1 MKSFIPSTSRL
12 MLLPALVVAVA
23 VWLKGYVEAGDS
35 FGAGVLAALAVLL
48 QYVASGRDVARRLPG
63 VRYAPQVAGVGL
75 LLLLGVAFAPLCWG
89 DLPVTHYPR
98 AGAGVAHFGTLE
110 LHTAVL
116 FDAGIFLVVMGFIVT
131 AIDGLVAQA
140 SQQR

>member
-48 QYVASGRDVARRLPG
+48 QYVASGREAARRLPG
-63 VRYAPQVAGVGL
+63 VRYAPQVASVGL
-75 LLLLGVAFAPLCWG
+75 LLLLGVAFLPMLWG
-89 DLPVTHYPR
+89 ALPVTHYPR
-98 AGAGVAHFGTLE
+98 AGTGVGHFGTLE
-110 LHTAVL
+110 FHTAVL

-131 AIDGLVAQA
+131 AIDGLVAQ
-140 SQQR
+140 SPGGE